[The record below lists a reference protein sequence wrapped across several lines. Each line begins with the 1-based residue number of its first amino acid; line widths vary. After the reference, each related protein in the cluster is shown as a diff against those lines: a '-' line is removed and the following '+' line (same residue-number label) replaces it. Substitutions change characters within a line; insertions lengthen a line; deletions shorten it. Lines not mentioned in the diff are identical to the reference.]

1 MPTQT
6 PTLLIG
12 LDGATF
18 DVLEPLAAAGDLPV
32 LADLMARGAWGPL
45 RSVVPP
51 ITPTAWSSFMT
62 GKEPG
67 KHGIF
72 DFRLYDP
79 ARAADR
85 FISSQALTEPTMWEL
100 LRDAGLRVGV
110 VGLPMM
116 YPPSDHAAV
125 VVSGFDTPSTSVP
138 FTHPPELQAR
148 ILARFPDYQFV
159 ASPPA
164 EDVNV
169 ETDAGFE
176 QLVSDAERS
185 FEQRTAVALDLLAE
199 APFDVLMVHYQD
211 TDAMQHRVWRF
222 IEDPRKNPARWAR
235 LRQCYARLDR
245 HLGELGRAMPDDT
258 LVVVLSDHGFGSLR
272 GHVFPNVLLQQ
283 WGYLDWTGR
292 RMGKLRRSIRKRLV
306 RFGLAEPEAARGGP
320 WVAEQRTRHFDR
332 VLPLRW
338 ERTRAYVALGH
349 SYGHL
354 FVNQRGREPN
364 GIVEPGARDALLSEL
379 AARFADVRDPVTST
393 PVIAAVLR
401 GEDVYPADRF
411 ARRPDLVLVPADG
424 FEVSRQL
431 NYKMSVARYASVG
444 GSHRMHGIFIA
455 TGPGIRAGAF
465 REPLGI
471 MDVAPTVL
479 ARHGVG
485 IPDDV
490 DGRVAGELFVE
501 VPAAR
506 FVSVGARAAGTDAGL
521 SEDEEEIVAA
531 RLRALGYT
539 E

>member
-1 MPTQT
+1 M

-18 DVLEPLAAAGDLPV
+18 DLLEPLAAAGDLPV

-100 LRDAGLRVGV
+100 FRDAGLRVGV

-116 YPPSDHAAV
+116 YPPSDRAAV

-138 FTHPPELQAR
+138 FTHPPELQAK

-159 ASPPA
+159 AAPPA
-164 EDVNV
+164 DDVNL

-176 QLVSDAERS
+176 RLVSDAERS
-185 FEQRTAVALDLLAE
+185 FLQRTTVALDLLAE
-199 APFDVLMVHYQD
+199 RPFDVLMVHHQD

-222 IEDPRKNPARWAR
+222 IDDPGKQPARWRR
-235 LRQCYARLDR
+235 LRECYQRLDR
-245 HLGELGRAMPDDT
+245 HLGELRRAMPDDT
-258 LVVVLSDHGFGSLR
+258 LVVVVSDHGFGSLR

-283 WGYLDWTGR
+283 WGYLDWAGR
-292 RMGKLRRSIRKRLV
+292 RSGKLKRSIKKRLV
-306 RFGLAEPEAARGGP
+306 RLGLATSDAAGEGP
-320 WVAEQRTRHFDR
+320 WVAEQRARHFDR

-338 ERTRAYVALGH
+338 QRTQAYVALGH

-354 FVNQRGREPN
+354 FVNLRGREPH
-364 GIVEPGARDALLSEL
+364 GIVEPAARDALLDAL
-379 AARFADVRDPVTST
+379 TRRFVEVRDPQTSM
-393 PVIAAVLR
+393 PVLAAVLR
-401 GEDVYPADRF
+401 GEEVYPADRL

-424 FEVSRQL
+424 YEVSRQL

-444 GSHRMHGIFIA
+444 GSHRMDGVFIA
-455 TGPGIRAGAF
+455 AGPGVRPGRF
-465 REPLGI
+465 SEPLGI
-471 MDVAPTVL
+471 MDVAPTLL
-479 ARHGVG
+479 AHHGVG

-490 DGRVAGELFVE
+490 DGRVAGELFVAP
-501 VPAAR
+501 PAAR
-506 FVSVGARAAGTDAGL
+506 FVSVDARAADAGAGL
-521 SEDEEEIVAA
+521 SADEEEIVAA

>member
-1 MPTQT
+1 M

-18 DVLEPLAAAGDLPV
+18 DLLEPLAAAGELPV
-32 LADLMARGAWGPL
+32 LAELMAQGAWGPL

-100 LRDAGLRVGV
+100 FRDAGLRVGV

-116 YPPSDHAAV
+116 YPPTDRAAV
-125 VVSGFDTPSTSVP
+125 VVSGFDTPSINVP
-138 FTHPPELQAR
+138 FTHPPELQAK

-164 EDVNV
+164 DDVNV

-176 QLVSDAERS
+176 RLVSDAERS
-185 FEQRTAVALDLLAE
+185 FLQRTTVALDLIAE
-199 APFDVLMVHYQD
+199 KPFDVLMVHYQD

-222 IEDPRKNPARWAR
+222 VDDPRRAPDRWRR
-235 LRQCYARLDR
+235 LRECYARLDR
-245 HLGELGRAMPDDT
+245 HLGELRRAMPPDT
-258 LVVVLSDHGFGSLR
+258 MVVVLSDHGFGSLR

-283 WGYLDWTGR
+283 WGYLDWSGR
-292 RMGKLRRSIRKRLV
+292 RMGKLKRSLRKRLV
-306 RFGLAEPEAARGGP
+306 RFGLAAPDAGRGGP

-338 ERTRAYVALGH
+338 EKTRAYVALGH

-364 GIVEPGARDALLSEL
+364 GIVEPRDRDALLDGL
-379 AARFADVRDPVTST
+379 KARFAEVRDPVTKT

-401 GEDVYPADRF
+401 GEEVYPADRF

-424 FEVSRQL
+424 YEVSRQL

-444 GSHRMHGIFIA
+444 GSHRMQGILIA
-455 TGPGIRAGAF
+455 AGPGIKAGEFA
-465 REPLGI
+465 EPLGI
-471 MDVAPTVL
+471 MDVAPTML
-479 ARHGVG
+479 AHHGVG

-490 DGRVAGELFVE
+490 DGRVAGELFVDP
-501 VPAAR
+501 PAAR
-506 FVSVGARAAGTDAGL
+506 FVSVGARPVESDTGL
-521 SEDEEEIVAA
+521 SADEEEIVAA